1 MDKFSNTLIIARVQ
15 GLDDQAN
22 TFNSNCFMKK
32 KMEKGYYSKVG
43 NAVEPSGE

>member
-1 MDKFSNTLIIARVQ
+1 MDKFSNIARVE

-22 TFNSNCFMKK
+22 TFNSNCFMEKK
-32 KMEKGYYSKVG
+32 WKGGIIVKLVG